1 MHRHIGFY
9 PEEEM
14 LNANANPIASVTTG
28 MPCSAQSRS
37 LAKLG
42 ALSAAHSVTSYA
54 DAAQLQR
61 EAGINRDASAS
72 IASTL
77 KLLDDC
83 LTPQRRV
90 VHAGDPIYQAGER
103 FGNLH
108 ILHSGFVKIVSSSS
122 DGREQVVGLK
132 FRGDWLGFDGIA
144 GGHYSCDAVAMDTG
158 EVWTFKYADFLS
170 ACLDEPL
177 LLTRLHQAM
186 SREIAHDRDSLMS
199 VCTLPADARVA
210 EFLRYW
216 AQSLAMRG
224 LRTDHITLRMTRAE
238 IGNYLGMT
246 LETVSRALSKLA
258 RDKVIAFNEKGRREI
273 HIPDVAALAAL
284 AALVTSARRTAVS
297 GDAGATMAISASVPS

>member
-1 MHRHIGFY
+1 MHRHIGFN
-9 PEEEM
+9 PENEM
-14 LNANANPIASVTTG
+14 LNVHANSIASATTN
-28 MPCSAQSRS
+28 MPYPAQIRALDKC
-37 LAKLG
+37 LAP
-42 ALSAAHSVTSYA
+42 AFASAAEGQ
-54 DAAQLQR
+54 AASAKFQS
-61 EAGINRDASAS
+61 EANSNRDASVS
-72 IASTL
+72 IAATL
-77 KLLDDC
+77 KLLNDC
-83 LTPQRRV
+83 LVPQRRV
-90 VHAGDPIYQAGER
+90 VHAGDSIYQAGER

-108 ILHSGFVKIVSSSS
+108 ILHSGFVKIVSLSA

-144 GGHYSCDAVAMDTG
+144 GGQYSCDAVAMDTG
-158 EVWTFKYADFLS
+158 EVWVFKYADLLA

-258 RDKVIAFNEKGRREI
+258 RDKVIAFNEKGRREV

-284 AALVTSARRTAVS
+284 VTTARRSV
-297 GDAGATMAISASVPS
+297 MASTTLQ